1 MAIYGGVKKRTSG
14 GTATVK
20 RSSKPSSSGGSSSRV
35 PANSYGT
42 GEKYLGGNTMQRAD
56 GSTYEVKGEF
66 TSPSGK
72 VSYVDD
78 NGDITT
84 VSSRDK
90 SQNGT
95 VYTKNDDGSYSSNY
109 SQKVSRDYANDYAN
123 MQVEALREAMGSNI
137 DALNAAYD
145 QSAQRLS
152 NAAKEAKRQ
161 AYVNQQKAL
170 NTLPQ
175 AMAAAGY
182 NGGVTETTAAGLAA
196 DYQNALTDV
205 DNNTAE
211 EMARLQADKANGIA
225 NVNTTYNTQIANA
238 LQQAAQF
245 EQQQRQYAE
254 EMALRQRAQAFEE
267 QKYLN
272 SLNSAGTGGSY
283 KPVLSYDQVKEQ
295 VALGNNSDVVK
306 QAAAYYGLDGMPIG
320 TGNTAMS
327 TTIPTTLIEA
337 TKLAQAQNSPAPLA
351 AYWAR
356 KGLSNAQI
364 ANQINEYLQDPES
377 IFYGY
382 KKNADGTLSSWR

>member
-20 RSSKPSSSGGSSSRV
+20 RSAKPSSSGGSSSSGRV

-95 VYTKNDDGSYSSNY
+95 VYTKQPDGSYTSNY

-272 SLNSAGTGGSY
+272 SLNSAGTGGSSN
-283 KPVLSYDQVKEQ
+283 KPVLTYEQTKEQ
-295 VALGNNSDVVK
+295 IKAGNNSDVVRT
-306 QAAAYYGLDGMPIG
+306 AAAYYGLDGL
-320 TGNTAMS
+320 TAS
-327 TTIPTTLIEA
+327 QVSSGQLNG
-337 TKLAQAQNSPAPLA
+337 LAQEYYNAAQKIMNQTGAQPTAQNVASVV
-351 AYWAR
+351 
-356 KGLSNAQI
+356 AQMVRRGVSDS
-364 ANQINEYLQDPES
+364 QIDNYISALGFNPS
-377 IFYGY
+377 AF
-382 KKNADGTLSSWR
+382 K

>member
-1 MAIYGGVKKRTSG
+1 MAMYGGVKKRQSF

-20 RSSKPSSSGGSSSRV
+20 RSAKPSSSGGSSSSGRV

-95 VYTKNDDGSYSSNY
+95 VYTKQPDGSYTSNF
-109 SQKVSRDYANDYAN
+109 SQKVARDYANDYAN

-225 NVNTTYNTQIANA
+225 NVSTTYNTQIANA

-272 SLNSAGTGGSY
+272 SLNRAGTGG
-283 KPVLSYDQVKEQ
+283 KTVKTYGPNGLTLDELTSLTKAGIYTPEYSASLINGQ
-295 VALGNNSDVVK
+295 TPASTLGYSASAQSAINRMNDALERGIDNN
-306 QAAAYYGLDGMPIG
+306 
-320 TGNTAMS
+320 T
-327 TTIPTTLIEA
+327 
-337 TKLAQAQNSPAPLA
+337 LAQM
-351 AYWAR
+351 
-356 KGLSNAQI
+356 G
-364 ANQINEYLQDPES
+364 ANEISRGNITADEYRRWLNR
-377 IFYGY
+377 FG
-382 KKNADGTLSSWR
+382 A